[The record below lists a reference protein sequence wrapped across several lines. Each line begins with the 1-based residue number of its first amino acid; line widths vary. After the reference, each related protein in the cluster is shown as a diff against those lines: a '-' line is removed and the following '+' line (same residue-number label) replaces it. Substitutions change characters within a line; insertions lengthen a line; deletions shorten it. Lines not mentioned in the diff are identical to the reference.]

1 MRDCAFYLFNTV
13 ALTVPSLSDQLVT
26 QSEKHLK
33 PTCTHWHLC
42 NAFKKM
48 VSMNNAARFW
58 FFFCLFGAL
67 KLLSCEFV
75 KHIVVLVLQEIIE
88 IIF

>member
-1 MRDCAFYLFNTV
+1 MLLGFG
-13 ALTVPSLSDQLVT
+13 
-26 QSEKHLK
+26 
-33 PTCTHWHLC
+33 
-42 NAFKKM
+42 
-48 VSMNNAARFW
+48 

-75 KHIVVLVLQEIIE
+75 KQIVVLVLQEIIE